1 MKINFHK
8 NKYDKE
14 LSIDCLK
21 IAKNPKLILDNRP
34 FYVTFYEIV
43 FITKGSGTFK
53 LDNEIM
59 PFEPGTVLLLPPN
72 GWRQWQDCKTKV
84 DGYFLVFEEEFI
96 AQFFNDALYLYRFHF
111 FNNTH
116 TPSFVQFDLPT
127 FQQIII
133 KLEEI
138 QQEINSLKSDSEHLL
153 RSLLYYLLILI
164 NRKYEATFALKGSYF
179 QDALTLRFRKLL
191 ETHIRTHHQ
200 VNDYA
205 QMLQVSRSHL
215 NKVLKSHFGKN
226 CSVLIKE
233 RLLIEIKKELSF
245 STKTIAEI
253 SFELHFSEPANFI
266 RFFQTATGL
275 SPKAFRQQNTK

>member
-1 MKINFHK
+1 MKIDFLK
-8 NKYDKE
+8 NKYDKA

-21 IAKNPKLILDNRP
+21 IDQHKGLILDDRP
-34 FYVTFYEIV
+34 FFATFYESI
-43 FITKGSGTFK
+43 FITEGRGVFK
-53 LDNEIM
+53 LDNETI
-59 PFEPGTVLLLPPN
+59 PFAPGTILLLPPN
-72 GWRQWQDCKTKV
+72 GWRHWKEVHTKV
-84 DGYFLVFEEEFI
+84 NGYFLVFEEEFI

-116 TPSFVQFDLPT
+116 TPSFVEFDLPS
-127 FQQIII
+127 FQAVIT
-133 KLEEI
+133 KLDEI

-179 QDALTLRFRKLL
+179 QDTLTLRFRKLL
-191 ETHIRTHHQ
+191 EENIRTHHQ

-215 NKVLKSHFGKN
+215 NKVLKSHFGKS
-226 CSVLIKE
+226 CSALIKE
-233 RLLIEIKKELSF
+233 RLLVEIKKELAF

-266 RFFQTATGL
+266 RFFQTTTGL
-275 SPKAFRQQNTK
+275 SPKAFRQQNAK